1 MRSDIRFLL
10 IAPFVFSGLLI
21 QSCNFK
27 KEKNTASLS
36 IAVNFPAKKLSAQY
50 LRPETQCIEI
60 FLKSKD
66 ENFSK
71 TVILTPQNNSVTIKN
86 LKPQTI
92 LISARLTDGPQSPDG
107 CTGFDLDYISA
118 IVKVEPGAN
127 TANLPLPGAQWSLG
141 QSISLNGTLN
151 SSQESINSFVILQH
165 PKSLKSGAFDFYTLF
180 IKGQNLNNCNSGT
193 GVACSVKT
201 QYSVAGQGKSSKAI
215 LGNEFVPFP
224 DYQYGFIP
232 LSPDASNN
240 ERYFAIVG
248 VPPCTYFKNQDLVKC
263 SFTSST
269 DLTQYMGA
277 EVSNDVLNG
286 YIWEVRV
293 LTKSSGVR
301 CAWDQNFA
309 QTFTCP
315 SSLTEPPPQPGSASP
330 QVKSAGSPKLKA
342 AQLIQNISSTLEKIY
357 KLQSLNYASCD
368 PNNPEVCDYNLN
380 GTIGD
385 AGDDTNGDGV
395 INLSDNRTF
404 YSEFSW
410 SMTFDL
416 FPHPFT
422 SSPGYPQTLPSS
434 VFAFTE
440 ITDTLSLNSAIYLHD
455 ISLNTTVQTIGSKT
469 GPQDTDMELILW
481 QFGSLDFT
489 DLYYTGLHPR
499 FLVFRKAG
507 IVQKLDLYNPT
518 AGTTVIYDEVATNQS
533 ICDFRLITDPL
544 AGKGY
549 FFVYTSSPGTCLT
562 PTTPNPRIIDTDGNQ
577 GNHNFIDSTNFL
589 LEPAIYSNTNTR
601 WIEGV
606 IGLNPVTGN
615 LERCDL
621 TAPPF
626 SCIQI
631 TRTPDPFTTP
641 PPSEF
646 YPAGFYPTN
655 KYSFFVVGDGTN
667 SYLFYSTMAD
677 RNIAYLES
685 SQTPVDV
692 CTAMQDTVYC
702 GRVSTSGLLSIY
714 KFDFSTNSLALLN
727 SLTLSLTSPFITL
740 LDSTSN
746 YVIVEITDQVGNTYY
761 YAFPKSGANPLA
773 INLPASVNSISIEH
787 SNDTLILGRDPSTN
801 MMCYL
806 KETDIQNFQCIQN
819 SYLAYGSFDPSFY
832 ITTPASYLSMGTLLN
847 YSQNYKW
854 IPVSEGC
861 TPQPP
866 NCTGGTLVLYSLDLN
881 KKITI
886 GPVPSGFQPKQVFGI
901 DGLLYIKMYDPVTP
915 QSEIYIVNAT
925 SKTLQP
931 TGITGTDVGIVSDF
945 PRFVYPP

>member
-1 MRSDIRFLL
+1 MMSWLRYIVF
-10 IAPFVFSGLLI
+10 IASVSSCILVP
-21 QSCNFK
+21 SCNLK
-27 KEKNTASLS
+27 KEERTASLT
-36 IAVNFPAKKLSAQY
+36 IAVNFPAKKLSAKY
-50 LRPETQCIEI
+50 LRPETQCIEV

-71 TVILTPQNNSVTIKN
+71 MVILTPQNNSVTIKN

-92 LISARLTDGPQSPDG
+92 LISARLTDGPQSIDG
-107 CTGFDLDYISA
+107 CTGYELDYVNA
-118 IVKVEPGAN
+118 IVKVEPGKN
-127 TANLPLPGAQWSLG
+127 TANLSTPGAQWSLN
-141 QSISLNGTLN
+141 QSVTLNGTL
-151 SSQESINSFVILQH
+151 SGSQESVSSLTILQH
-165 PKSLKSGAFDFYTLF
+165 PKSLKSGAFDHYTLY
-180 IKGQNLNNCNSGT
+180 ILGQNLNNCNSWT
-193 GVACSVKT
+193 GKSCSVTT
-201 QYSVAGQGKSSKAI
+201 QYSVAGQGKRSRAV

-224 DYQYGFIP
+224 DYRYGFIP
-232 LSPDASNN
+232 LSPDASNR

-263 SFTSST
+263 SFSSSA
-269 DLTQYMGA
+269 DLTRYMGA
-277 EVSNDVLNG
+277 EISNNSLSG
-286 YIWEVRV
+286 YIWELLV
-293 LTKSSGVR
+293 LSKSSGVT
-301 CAWDQNFA
+301 CAWDETFT
-309 QTFTCP
+309 QTFPCP

-330 QVKSAGSPKLKA
+330 QIKSPSSPKLKT
-342 AQLIQNISSTLEKIY
+342 AQLIQNISTSLKKVY

-368 PNNPEVCDYNLN
+368 INNPEVCDYNLN

-385 AGDDTNGDGV
+385 SGDDTNGDGV

-416 FPHPFT
+416 FPHPFS

-434 VFAFTE
+434 VFALTK
-440 ITDTLSLNSAIYLHD
+440 ITDTFSLNNAIYLHD
-455 ISLNTTVQTIGSKT
+455 ISLNTTVQTISSNT
-469 GPQDTDMELILW
+469 QDTDMELILW

-518 AGTTVIYDEVATNQS
+518 GVTTVIYDEVATNQS

-562 PTTPNPRIIDTDGNQ
+562 TTTPNPIIIDTDGNQ
-577 GNHNFIDSTNFL
+577 ASHNFIDSTNFL
-589 LEPAIYSNTNTR
+589 IDPAIYSNTNSR
-601 WIEGV
+601 WVEGV
-606 IGLNPVTGN
+606 IGLNPTTGN

-621 TAPPF
+621 TAVPF
-626 SCIQI
+626 SCSPI

-667 SYLFYSTMAD
+667 SYLFYSTMTD
-677 RNIAYLES
+677 RNVAYLEAN
-685 SQTPVDV
+685 QRLVDV
-692 CTAMQDTVYC
+692 CTAMEDTVYC
-702 GRVSTSGLLSIY
+702 GRISSSGLLSIY
-714 KFDFSTNSLALLN
+714 RFDFGTNSLGLLN
-727 SLTLSLTSPFITL
+727 SLTLSVTSPFISL

-773 INLPASVNSISIEH
+773 VNLPASVNSISIEH

-806 KETDIQNFQCIQN
+806 KEDNIQNFQCIQN

-847 YSQNYKW
+847 YRQNYKW

-901 DGLLYIKMYDPVTP
+901 DGLLLIKLYDPVTP

-925 SKTLQP
+925 SKTLQT